1 MTDQAI
7 IHREVHALEHIEC
20 DVEEVGP
27 EALEG
32 MLGGD
37 LGPAKAMAARL
48 LLDLTSIAGASTLVP
63 IRHAHVSGVSVLTG
77 GLGLE
82 RFLKTLSND
91 PEGKIAVP
99 TTLNAAGCDP
109 RHHESMELPSEDF
122 LERQWGIVQAY
133 ERLGIQSTLSCTPY
147 DHPGLDLEG
156 IGCWAESNAV
166 CFANSFTSL
175 RTNRESGLSALASAL
190 TGLAPRWGMHL
201 DENRRPNVIVRLT
214 TTPSDSTR
222 WSIVGDIIGR
232 NLDRGVS
239 RPLGPMPYITCP
251 DSNIDLAS
259 KKALCAASANHGV
272 PMLWLS
278 EEGKAEPVANVPIDL
293 QSDVQTMQI
302 DAHDIETRLDEL
314 APTTPVSRVVIG
326 CPQADVGEVREVASA
341 LMPYIAAGRRLEMNR
356 MWLFTNRALLPQ
368 IEEEG
373 LDTVFEEAGVQLLV
387 DTCPEVVPYNRKNVQ
402 HLLTNSMK
410 AEHYLTSGLNSI
422 HTSVTDIPN
431 CIEHA
436 FSEDRPVPGIRSE
449 KKRQAQSEGLDEVQ
463 ITKTETGVRYIG
475 KRLTSQSS
483 WTLSGQGLVTQAPI
497 TWLGYVDRFDG
508 TITETG
514 HPLEGSTVADT
525 ILIMPKAS
533 GSTVAP
539 YVLMELAYRNR
550 APKAV
555 LLTDICPLTIPACS
569 LLSIPCAV
577 GFKRDILTAFRT
589 GDSIKVISNG
599 DNVEVI
605 HAE

>member
-1 MTDQAI
+1 
-7 IHREVHALEHIEC
+7 
-20 DVEEVGP
+20 
-27 EALEG
+27 
-32 MLGGD
+32 
-37 LGPAKAMAARL
+37 
-48 LLDLTSIAGASTLVP
+48 
-63 IRHAHVSGVSVLTG
+63 
-77 GLGLE
+77 
-82 RFLKTLSND
+82 
-91 PEGKIAVP
+91 
-99 TTLNAAGCDP
+99 
-109 RHHESMELPSEDF
+109 
-122 LERQWGIVQAY
+122 
-133 ERLGIQSTLSCTPY
+133 
-147 DHPGLDLEG
+147 
-156 IGCWAESNAV
+156 
-166 CFANSFTSL
+166 
-175 RTNRESGLSALASAL
+175 
-190 TGLAPRWGMHL
+190 
-201 DENRRPNVIVRLT
+201 
-214 TTPSDSTR
+214 
-222 WSIVGDIIGR
+222 
-232 NLDRGVS
+232 
-239 RPLGPMPYITCP
+239 
-251 DSNIDLAS
+251 
-259 KKALCAASANHGV
+259 
-272 PMLWLS
+272 MLWLS
-278 EEGKAEPVANVPIDL
+278 DEGKADPVANVPIDL
-293 QSDVQTMQI
+293 QSNVQKIQI
-302 DAHDIETRLDEL
+302 DAHDIEERLAEL
-314 APTTPVSRVVIG
+314 APTTPVSRIVIG

-449 KKRQAQSEGLDEVQ
+449 KKRQAQSEGLDEVR

-589 GDSIKVISNG
+589 GDSIKVISDG
-599 DNVEVI
+599 DDVEVI